1 MRFAPIAPILAVRLL
16 AALALATAAC
26 APNQEPGSSQ
36 KPGAEKLCGGLRG
49 LKCSEG
55 ELCEMPAGQCRSA
68 DLQGV
73 CAEQPQACTK
83 EYRPVCGC
91 DGQTYGNDCTRRA
104 AGAQKDHDGECK
116 TAS

>member
-1 MRFAPIAPILAVRLL
+1 MRFAPSTAVRLL

-26 APNQEPGSSQ
+26 AANQEPEVQ
-36 KPGAEKLCGGLRG
+36 EPGAKICGGLRG

-55 ELCEMPAGQCRSA
+55 QFCEMPAGQCRAA

-104 AGAQKDHDGECK
+104 AGAQKDRDGECK